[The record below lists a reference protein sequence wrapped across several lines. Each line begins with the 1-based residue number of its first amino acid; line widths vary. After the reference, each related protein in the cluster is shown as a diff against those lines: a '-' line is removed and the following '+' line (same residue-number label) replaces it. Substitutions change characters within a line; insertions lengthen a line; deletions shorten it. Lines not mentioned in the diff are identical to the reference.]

1 MDVGLAHAMSL
12 RAALPRPARLPRT
25 AGSGRTRSA
34 ATRGLLPLLRG
45 AVVGSCAT
53 GIALGGHV
61 VGDGAPPSAAV
72 FTATAIG
79 VAVLSVG
86 MSRWRWTF
94 PRLLALLLV
103 AQLPLHGALMR
114 AEPMPMPAH
123 AGHTH
128 GAMAAEAALDW
139 PMLLG
144 HLLAAV
150 VTAALLQ
157 RGEAWLHAVLDTLG
171 LRALRLVDAPRPV
184 HAAPG
189 HPFSRQDHD
198 LPCTNAATD
207 AWLRRGP
214 PR

>member
-1 MDVGLAHAMSL
+1 MRIGPAPAASL
-12 RAALPRPARLPRT
+12 RAALPRPSRPHAIT
-25 AGSGRTRSA
+25 GSSRTRSA
-34 ATRGLLPLLRG
+34 ATQGLLPLVRG

-61 VGDGAPPSAAV
+61 VGDGGPPSAAIL
-72 FTATAIG
+72 TATAAG
-79 VAVLSVG
+79 VAMLSVG

-103 AQLPLHGALMR
+103 AQLPLHGAFTR
-114 AEPMPMPAH
+114 AEPMAMPAH
-123 AGHTH
+123 IGHTH
-128 GAMAAEAALDW
+128 AAMAPETAIDW

-144 HLLAAV
+144 HLLAAA

-171 LRALRLVDAPRPV
+171 LRALRLIDAPRPV
-184 HAAPG
+184 YAGPG
-189 HPFSRQDHD
+189 NPFSRQDHD

>member
-1 MDVGLAHAMSL
+1 MDVGLAPAASL
-12 RAALPRPARLPRT
+12 RAAPPRPARLPVT

-34 ATRGLLPLLRG
+34 ATQGLLPLLRG
-45 AVVGSCAT
+45 VVVGSCAT

-61 VGDGAPPSAAV
+61 VGDGAPPPAAV
-72 FTATAIG
+72 LTATAVG
-79 VAVLSVG
+79 VALLSAG
-86 MSRWRWTF
+86 LSRWRWTF

-103 AQLPLHGALMR
+103 AQLPLHGAFTR

-123 AGHTH
+123 AAHSH
-128 GAMAAEAALDW
+128 AAMAPETGLDW

-150 VTAALLQ
+150 ATAALLQ
-157 RGEAWLHAVLDTLG
+157 RGEAWLHTVLDTLG
-171 LRALRLVDAPRPV
+171 LRALRLIDAPRPV
-184 HAAPG
+184 YAAPG

>member
-1 MDVGLAHAMSL
+1 MDVGLAPAVSL
-12 RAALPRPARLPRT
+12 RIALPRPGRPHAT
-25 AGSGRTRSA
+25 AGSGRSA
-34 ATRGLLPLLRG
+34 ATHGLLPLLRG
-45 AVVGSCAT
+45 AVVGSCAN
-53 GIALGGHV
+53 GIAMGGHI

-72 FTATAIG
+72 LTATAVG
-79 VAVLSVG
+79 VALLSVG

-103 AQLPLHGALMR
+103 AQLPLHAAFAR
-114 AEPMPMPAH
+114 AEPVHVH

-128 GAMAAEAALDW
+128 AAMAPETAFDW

-157 RGEAWLHAVLDTLG
+157 RGEAWLHAVLDTVG
-171 LRALRLVDAPRPV
+171 LRALRLIDAPHPV

-189 HPFSRQDHD
+189 HHPFSRQDQD

-214 PR
+214 PK

>member
-1 MDVGLAHAMSL
+1 MDVGPAPAASL
-12 RAALPRPARLPRT
+12 RLALPRPGRPLAT
-25 AGSGRTRSA
+25 AGTNSTRSA
-34 ATRGLLPLLRG
+34 ATEGPLPLVRG
-45 AVVGSCAT
+45 VVVGSCAT
-53 GIALGGHV
+53 GIALGGHL
-61 VGDGAPPSAAV
+61 VGDGAPPSAAIL
-72 FTATAIG
+72 TATAVG
-79 VAVLSVG
+79 VALLSVG
-86 MSRWRWTF
+86 LSRWRWTF

-103 AQLPLHGALMR
+103 AQVPLHAAFAR
-114 AEPMPMPAH
+114 AEPIPVH

-128 GAMAAEAALDW
+128 AAMAPETTVDW

-150 VTAALLQ
+150 VAAALLQ

-171 LRALRLVDAPRPV
+171 LRALRLIDAPRPV
-184 HAAPG
+184 HAGPDN
-189 HPFSRQDHD
+189 PFSRQDND